1 MSEISQ
7 VRLVVLDVDGVMTDG
22 RLYFDANGEA
32 LKVFNVR
39 DGHGIKSLLQAGIT
53 VAIISGRRSS
63 ALQRRAAELGI
74 ERVHEGVDD
83 KGAAIRILMNDL
95 GLSAEQCA
103 CLVDDTPDLPMMTAV
118 GWPVAV
124 ADAHEEVL
132 AAARMVTRRPGGAGA
147 VRELADLILGHG

>member
-1 MSEISQ
+1 MSG

-53 VAIISGRRSS
+53 VAIISGRCS
-63 ALQRRAAELGI
+63 AALRKRAAELGI
-74 ERVHEGVDD
+74 ERVHEGVQD
-83 KGAAIRILMNDL
+83 KGIAIRALITDL
-95 GLSAEQCA
+95 GLATEQCA
-103 CLVDDTPDLPMMTAV
+103 CLVDDTPDLPMMAAV

-124 ADAHEEVL
+124 ADAHREVL
-132 AAARMVTRRPGGAGA
+132 AAARQVTRLPGGSGA
-147 VRELADLILGHG
+147 VRELADLILGRN